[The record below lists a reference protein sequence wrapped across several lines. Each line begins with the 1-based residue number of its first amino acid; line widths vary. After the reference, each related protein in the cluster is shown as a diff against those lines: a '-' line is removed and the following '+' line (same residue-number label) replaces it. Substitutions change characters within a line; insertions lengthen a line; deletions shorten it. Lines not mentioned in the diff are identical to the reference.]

1 MSLRSKIKQRIRET
15 IDNLGILAKVLHDES
30 QYPGR
35 PQPHMAARHPL
46 WGGEDSPPVGS
57 SVGKTEQVTEQ
68 VQGMQDTPVSS
79 VHAGSSTGT
88 KEEYWFLQ
96 DAEDDWSRT
105 NPKSP

>member
-1 MSLRSKIKQRIRET
+1 MGLRSKIKQWIRET
-15 IDNLGILAKVLHDES
+15 IDNIGILAKVLHDES

-46 WGGEDSPPVGS
+46 WGGEDTPPVAS

-68 VQGMQDTPVSS
+68 GMQDTPVSS
-79 VHAGSSTGT
+79 VHPESSTGT

-105 NPKSP
+105 NPKS